1 MFEIWYYYNS
11 NPKIAHRFYEDYPFH
26 NFESAKAEIEI
37 IKNHP
42 SFKQYNDNRTFI
54 ILDKNTDRFINV
66 R

>member
-1 MFEIWYYYNS
+1 MFEIWYYENE
-11 NPKIAHRFYEDYPFH
+11 NPRIAKQFYKTPFH
-26 NFESAKAEIEI
+26 NFESAKQRINE

-42 SFKQYNDNRTFI
+42 STRNITLI